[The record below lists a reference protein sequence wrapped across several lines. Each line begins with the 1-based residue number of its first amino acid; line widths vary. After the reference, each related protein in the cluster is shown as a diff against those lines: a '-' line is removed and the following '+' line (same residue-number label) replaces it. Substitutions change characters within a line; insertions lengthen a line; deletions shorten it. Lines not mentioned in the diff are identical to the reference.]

1 MMHTILMQLAAIQI
15 NSPLPKTSG
24 NLVQN
29 VLYIVF
35 GSLGGIS
42 LIIMVWAGMKY
53 TLSSG
58 DPAKTSEAKNQVMY
72 AAIGIAVAASASAI
86 VTFATRRVG

>member
-1 MMHTILMQLAAIQI
+1 MINTLAAIII

-24 NLVQN
+24 KLVEN
-29 VLYIVF
+29 ITYIVF
-35 GSLGGIS
+35 GVLGGIS

-58 DPAKTSEAKNQVMY
+58 DPAKTSEAKNQVIY
-72 AAIGIAVAASASAI
+72 AAVGIAVSLGASAI
-86 VTFATRRVG
+86 VTFVTRSL